1 MSTYSDNLRLTLI
14 GNGEQSGQ
22 WGTTTNTNLGTL
34 LEQAISGYV
43 QYPCT
48 GGTDTITIP
57 DGVTGVARNM
67 YIELT
72 GSGGGTLVV
81 PDYKKLYFIYNNT
94 SSGAVTVKV
103 SGETGVSVDNGYK
116 IALVCDGTDV
126 VPAINYV
133 PLTVIAVNDL
143 DVTGRI
149 SFGNFTLSQ
158 TGSNLLFKATN
169 LSYTASIATTT
180 MTVTSAT
187 VGYVINGQVIAGT
200 GVTTSTTVVGQLT
213 STETAAATIAYS
225 SGGAIGDTS
234 FTVAD
239 STGIAIG
246 QMISGTGVPTG
257 TYVINVEGN
266 IVYLG
271 DYDRAPVALTIQ
283 AASNY
288 DFKAA
293 RGKGTYTV
301 SASQTVSSTT
311 ITTTTTVAK
320 LSNTGALTVL
330 GNVSSDNSLT

>member
-1 MSTYSDNLRLTLI
+1 MSTYSTNLRLELI

-34 LEQAISGYV
+34 IEQAISGYV
-43 QYPCT
+43 QYACT

-57 DGVTGVARNM
+57 DGATGIARNM
-67 YIELT
+67 YLELT

-81 PDYKKLYFIYNNT
+81 PANKKLYFIYNNT

-103 SGETGVSVDNGYK
+103 SGQTGVAIDNGYK
-116 IALVCDGTDV
+116 IALVCNGTDV
-126 VPAINYV
+126 TPAINYV

-149 SFGNFTLSQ
+149 SFGNFTVSQ
-158 TGSNLLFKATN
+158 SGSNLLFKATN

-187 VGYVINGQVIAGT
+187 VGYVVNGQVIAGT
-200 GVTTSTTVVGQLT
+200 GVTAGTTVVGQLT
-213 STETAAATIAYS
+213 STETAAATAAYD

-239 STGIAIG
+239 PTGIVVG

-257 TYVINVEGN
+257 TYVRSLDGP

-271 DYDRAPVALTIQ
+271 DYNNAPVAFTIQ

-330 GNVSSDNSLT
+330 GTVSSDNALS